1 MSDSTQTITGVI
13 VRYNERAKGWMELL
27 LDRGPANKYEMDH
40 PERAVVPLEV
50 SPYVAKGLV
59 LTPGLVIEAD
69 YLLTGRE
76 YNTKH
81 YVSASVQAVRI
92 ADGQPRE
99 YATER
104 TPAMAE
110 PLPEDRQDTAED
122 SQALPF

>member
-1 MSDSTQTITGVI
+1 MSDSTQTITGTI
-13 VRYNERAKGWMELL
+13 IRYNERAKGWMELL

-76 YNTKH
+76 WNGKRYL
-81 YVSASVQAVRI
+81 SASVQSVRI
-92 ADGQPRE
+92 PDGQVQQ
-99 YATER
+99 ATER
-104 TPAMAE
+104 APAMAE
-110 PLPEDRQDTAED
+110 PLPEDRTDTAED
-122 SQALPF
+122 SAGLPF